1 MQNIGKKYKKK
12 QKIMKWYK
20 VSYDNKI
27 TEVEVEKET
36 DKCVYVKGNRNN
48 KIGNYEC
55 YYPTFQEAHDVVLK
69 KLENRLSNTKHI
81 LEGLEK
87 ELTKFKEEYG
97 HIK

>member
-1 MQNIGKKYKKK
+1 
-12 QKIMKWYK
+12 MKWYK

-55 YYPTFQEAHDVVLK
+55 YYPTFQEAHDVILK

-97 HIK
+97 HTK